1 MMHSMI
7 LLILSNLC
15 AGIQG
20 PDLVSF
26 DAGSLQAGVGSL
38 ISSPQTDM
46 IPDFG
51 LSLGHARLY
60 WGKRLAFAAGMNL
73 FRCDFSGTFAT
84 SEILMPEIGAA
95 ALLNPANTLRSKA
108 CARIF
113 PNEKYIPRIDLMCG
127 FSPLNP
133 ILLMV
138 SGNSFR
144 FSPTLRLEGK
154 VLFSRTLYLLFENRY
169 MWLMPAPDGWNAP
182 ANSLHLSLVL
192 ALGVDIPRPKEK
204 DMPEKH

>member
-1 MMHSMI
+1 MMHSTI
-7 LLILSNLC
+7 LLLLC
-15 AGIQG
+15 AGISV

-60 WGKRLAFAAGMNL
+60 WGKHLAFAAGMEL

-84 SEILMPEIGAA
+84 SEILMPEIGIA
-95 ALLNPANTLRSKA
+95 ALLNPASTLRSKA
-108 CARIF
+108 CARFF
-113 PNEKYIPRIDLMCG
+113 PDERFIPRIDLMCG
-127 FSPLNP
+127 FNPLNP
-133 ILLMV
+133 VLLMV

-169 MWLMPAPDGWNAP
+169 VWLVPAPNGWDTP

-192 ALGVDIPRPKEK
+192 ALGMDIPRPREKEA
-204 DMPEKH
+204 PEKH